1 MTRLNRS
8 LEDLASRGRPRGAS
22 DVFAGATFG
31 LDGTA
36 GPVEPRVRPLMA
48 FAAAFGGVLMVGLVM
63 AVVMSGGERAG
74 QVGSPSA
81 TTPTGAPCLAPPVE
95 ATGTE
100 GASFFVDVKPAEVTA
115 GSLAN
120 LTLAV
125 FEGDPAGFV
134 SGLDTAWQCWD
145 GSEWVDIFQLLKGT
159 AGYAPGVAE
168 PGSGIDAIGLILPLE
183 ASILIPDVGPGIYRV
198 FESAAGDDGMRDSW
212 TFVQVVDPE
221 TSVTTTTAPEMTTLP
236 PGNATPVT
244 VPQGADLIWYD
255 FIPGTV
261 QLAWRSTAGGTEM
274 CWRTIA
280 GEDCVD
286 DDFRAPE
293 VVIIAGP
300 DHQPIVLTRPPFA
313 GKAPERIA
321 LDLSDGTTIDAA
333 PLYPGQG
340 VALLWALA
348 DRLPQGV
355 SVVGARTANWPAPS
369 CQTPPSSA
377 LDVSDSAFEMWVS
390 SGPAHGGQIIEL
402 FMAPSRQ
409 GNITGISTLWQC
421 WDGSTWI
428 STHVGSKVSRETS
441 GDPQIYQIES
451 NPAFPAVG
459 VGLPDTFRIRVPD
472 LPPGTYRIEDY
483 VGTETGWVIVQIEN

>member
-22 DVFAGATFG
+22 DVFAGATSG
-31 LDGTA
+31 ADATA
-36 GPVEPRVRPLMA
+36 GPIDPVVRPWMA

-134 SGLDTAWQCWD
+134 TGLDTAWQCWD

-198 FESAAGDDGMRDSW
+198 FESAAGDDGMRASW
-212 TFVQVVDPE
+212 TFVEVFDPASSPTTTIE
-221 TSVTTTTAPEMTTLP
+221 PTTTTTGQLPTDSSCPAETHGNEPEIKESLFPMTPNPISAAP
-236 PGNATPVT
+236 GSQV
-244 VPQGADLIWYD
+244 DLHI
-255 FIPGTV
+255 G
-261 QLAWRSTAGGTEM
+261 L
-274 CWRTIA
+274 
-280 GEDCVD
+280 
-286 DDFRAPE
+286 
-293 VVIIAGP
+293 P
-300 DHQPIVLTRPPFA
+300 DH
-313 GKAPERIA
+313 
-321 LDLSDGTTIDAA
+321 LD
-333 PLYPGQG
+333 
-340 VALLWALA
+340 
-348 DRLPQGV
+348 
-355 SVVGARTANWPAPS
+355 
-369 CQTPPSSA
+369 
-377 LDVSDSAFEMWVS
+377 
-390 SGPAHGGQIIEL
+390 HGGIGL
-402 FMAPSRQ
+402 DAY
-409 GNITGISTLWQC
+409 WQC
-421 WDGSTWI
+421 WNGAKWVDTHLLRLGMSDSPGFNHASAVPWGESWAVLLPSFQVPRTVRVMIPDVDPGS
-428 STHVGSKVSRETS
+428 
-441 GDPQIYQIES
+441 Y
-451 NPAFPAVG
+451 
-459 VGLPDTFRIRVPD
+459 RIREVLSYFPT
-472 LPPGTYRIEDY
+472 PEGPAEGIHGFVMVE
-483 VGTETGWVIVQIEN
+483 VIGDAP